1 MTAICQYPG
10 ARRWRLLEKVVLDDA
25 AGMSRT
31 PMAVADALVAELR
44 QPVDDAQL
52 VELTHVIALAHLGGR
67 FNLALGISAAG
78 FSDGVV
84 CVVPATIPQSAPGSV
99 AT

>member
-1 MTAICQYPG
+1 M
-10 ARRWRLLEKVVLDDA
+10 LDDA
-25 AGMSRT
+25 AGMRRT
-31 PMAVADALVAELR
+31 PVAVTDALVAELR
-44 QPVDDAQL
+44 QPVHDAQP
-52 VELTHVIALAHLGGR
+52 VELTHVIALAHLRGR